1 MVVVVVVVVLLL
13 LLHAEDQ
20 ILAHM
25 LNKCSTTENC
35 ARPCVFLS
43 WKRQS
48 TTHLLPIT
56 GIKNSNMYYSVA
68 SHLPSLA

>member
-1 MVVVVVVVVLLL
+1 MVVVLVVVVLLL

-35 ARPCVFLS
+35 ARPCVFS
-43 WKRQS
+43 HGRDKA
-48 TTHLLPIT
+48 LLTCFLLLGLRTATCIT
-56 GIKNSNMYYSVA
+56 Q
-68 SHLPSLA
+68 